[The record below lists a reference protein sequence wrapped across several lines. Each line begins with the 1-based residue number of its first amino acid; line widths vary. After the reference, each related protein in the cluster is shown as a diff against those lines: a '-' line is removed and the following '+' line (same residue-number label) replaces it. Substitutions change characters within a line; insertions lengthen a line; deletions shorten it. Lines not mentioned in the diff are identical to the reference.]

1 MNKPTQ
7 PKRPSTQLTKTATAK
22 VTAKPPAESNT
33 QLTKT
38 ATAMV
43 TAEPPAES
51 CLRIVGIGSSAGGLE
66 ALELFLNA
74 VPPASGLAFVIIQH
88 MDPTH
93 KGMMP
98 ELLQRTTEIK
108 VMEAEDRTTVRP
120 NCAYVIPP
128 NKDMSILHGVLHL
141 LEPTKTRG
149 LRLPIDFFFRSL
161 AQDQMSK
168 SVGIILSGM
177 GSDGC
182 LGLRSIKEQIG
193 LVLVQDPTT
202 AKFDGMPRS
211 AIDAGLADVVAPV
224 DELPRKLIACLHRR
238 SPTSPQ
244 QESMPD
250 SELSALEKT
259 IILLR
264 AQTGHDFSLY
274 KQNTLFRR
282 IERRMS
288 IHQIG
293 NIATYVRYLQ
303 ENDQEITLL
312 FKELLIGVTNFF
324 RDKPVWELLR
334 TKTIPALIKRSPTQ
348 RVLRAWV
355 AGCSSGEE
363 AYSLAIVF
371 KEALEHAKIFNVTLQ
386 IFATDL
392 DQDAID
398 KARLGFFPSNI
409 AADVSATRLKRFF
422 SEMKDGYRIRKE
434 IRQMVIF
441 AQQNLTMDAP
451 FTKLDLL
458 CCRNLLIYLSPKVQQ
473 QLIPVFHYSLNPD
486 GILLLGNSETIGN
499 YNNLFTSLNSS
510 ARLYQRSDAD
520 HSALLVHF
528 PLSFNP
534 TPMLEDAH
542 RTLAMPPS
550 LEDLANHL
558 ILKEFAPPAALVN
571 GQGDILFVSG
581 HTGRYLEPAA
591 GKADWNL
598 FVMARAG
605 LRYELAAAFHKAV
618 RQKESITIKNI
629 KIEPGENEHFADI
642 FVEQLDQPPL
652 LKDLVMVVFH
662 ELPAP
667 IVDPSKK
674 QRTRRGKD
682 AHDTSLASL
691 EDELRRISAE
701 SQISNEAM
709 QTLKQEYRSANEE
722 LQSTN
727 EELQSANEE
736 LTTSK
741 EEMQSLN
748 EELHT
753 LNAELQSK
761 LDELSRASNDMRNLL
776 NSTDIAILF
785 LDKTLNIRR
794 FTPQT
799 THIIKLIQSDIGR
812 PITDLVST
820 LKFPELINDV
830 REVIRTLISQEKQLR
845 SSDKTWFNMRIIP
858 YRTVDDKIDGVVIT
872 FSDITTAKNLEA
884 RLRKEGEANT

>member
-1 MNKPTQ
+1 MKKPTQ
-7 PKRPSTQLTKTATAK
+7 PTQPSTQLTKTATSKLSANPP
-22 VTAKPPAESNT
+22 AKPCP
-33 QLTKT
+33 
-38 ATAMV
+38 
-43 TAEPPAES
+43 
-51 CLRIVGIGSSAGGLE
+51 RIIGIGASAGGLE
-66 ALELFLNA
+66 ALEQFLNA
-74 VPPASGLAFVIIQH
+74 VPRASGMAFVIIQH

-98 ELLQRTTEIK
+98 ELLQRGTEIK
-108 VMEAEDRTTVRP
+108 IMEAEDRTTVLP
-120 NCAYVIPP
+120 NCAYIIPP

-141 LEPTKTRG
+141 LEPTTKRG

-161 AQDQMSK
+161 ALDQMAK

-182 LGLRSIKEQIG
+182 LGLRAIKEQVG

-202 AKFDGMPRS
+202 AKFSGMPRS
-211 AIDAGLADVVAPV
+211 AVDAGLADIIAPV
-224 DELPRKLIACLHRR
+224 AELPTKLIACLRR
-238 SPTSPQ
+238 RTHINHEISSIA
-244 QESMPD
+244 D
-250 SELSALEKT
+250 SAINALEKA

-274 KQNTLFRR
+274 KQNTLLRR

-293 NIATYVRYLQ
+293 NIEAYVRYLQ
-303 ENDQEITLL
+303 ENQQELELL

-324 RDKPVWELLR
+324 RDKLVWELLR
-334 TKTIPALIKRSPTQ
+334 TKTLPMLIHKSPPQ
-348 RVLRAWV
+348 KMLRAWV

-371 KEALEHAKIFNVTLQ
+371 KEVIEHAKIFNITLQ

-398 KARLGFFPSNI
+398 RARLGFFPSNI
-409 AADVSATRLKRFF
+409 EADISPSRLQRFF
-422 SEMKDGYRIRKE
+422 DKHKDGYHICKE

-441 AQQNLTMDAP
+441 AQQNLIMDAP

-458 CCRNLLIYLSPKVQQ
+458 SCRNLLIYLDAKVQQ
-473 QLIPVFHYSLNPD
+473 QLIAIFYYSLNPN
-486 GILLLGNSETIGN
+486 GILLLGNSETIGS
-499 YNNLFTSLNSS
+499 YTNLFSSLNNK
-510 ARLYQRSDAD
+510 ARLYQRCDIGNFAP
-520 HSALLVHF
+520 APTF
-528 PLSFNP
+528 PLSFDSTRP
-534 TPMLEDAH
+534 LEISQSSQAVP
-542 RTLAMPPS
+542 AS
-550 LEDLANHL
+550 LENLANQL
-558 ILKEFAPPAALVN
+558 VLKRFAPAAALVN
-571 GQGDILFVSG
+571 EQGDILYVSG
-581 HTGRYLEPAA
+581 HTGKYLEPAA

-598 FVMARAG
+598 FAMARAG
-605 LRYELAAAFHKAV
+605 LSYDLAAGFHKAI
-618 RQKESITIKNI
+618 RQKESVSLKNLR
-629 KIEPGENEHFADI
+629 IEPGEGEYFADVLI
-642 FVEQLDQPPL
+642 EQLDQPQP
-652 LKDLVMVVFH
+652 LKDLVMVVFKD
-662 ELPAP
+662 LSAP
-667 IVDPSKK
+667 MTDPTK
-674 QRTRRGKD
+674 QQTLICK
-682 AHDTSLASL
+682 ADTPQAAL
-691 EDELRRISAE
+691 EDELRRVRSEA
-701 SQISNEAM
+701 QLNNETM

-753 LNAELQSK
+753 LNAELQAR
-761 LDELSRASNDMRNLL
+761 LDELSSASNDMRNLL

-785 LDKTLNIRR
+785 LDKSLKVRR

-799 THIIKLIQSDIGR
+799 TKIIKLIPTDIGR

-820 LKFPELINDV
+820 LQFPELITDA
-830 REVIRTLISQEKQLR
+830 REVMRTLVSRENQLMSR
-845 SSDKTWFNMRIIP
+845 DKLWFNMRIIP

-872 FSDITTAKNLEA
+872 FSDITSAKNLEA
-884 RLRKEGEANT
+884 RLRGQKGMIQ

>member
-1 MNKPTQ
+1 MKKPPQ
-7 PKRPSTQLTKTATAK
+7 PKRPSTQLTKTATSK
-22 VTAKPPAESNT
+22 VITKPPA
-33 QLTKT
+33 
-38 ATAMV
+38 V
-43 TAEPPAES
+43 PCP
-51 CLRIVGIGSSAGGLE
+51 RIIGIGASAGGLE
-66 ALELFLNA
+66 ALEQFLNA
-74 VPPASGLAFVIIQH
+74 VPQASGMAFVIIQH

-108 VMEAEDRTTVRP
+108 IMEAEDRTTVLP
-120 NCAYVIPP
+120 NCAYIIPP

-141 LEPTKTRG
+141 LEPTKIRG

-161 AQDQMSK
+161 AQDQMAK

-182 LGLRSIKEQIG
+182 LGLRAIKEQVG
-193 LVLVQDPTT
+193 LVLVQDPAT

-211 AIDAGLADVVAPV
+211 AIDAGLADIIAPV
-224 DELPRKLIACLHRR
+224 EELPKKLIACLHRKMH
-238 SPTSPQ
+238 TSHEITPIAG
-244 QESMPD
+244 

-274 KQNTLFRR
+274 KKNTLFRR

-293 NIATYVRYLQ
+293 NTATYVRYLQ
-303 ENDQEITLL
+303 KNEQELELL

-334 TKTIPALIKRSPTQ
+334 TKTIPTLLHKSPPQ

-363 AYSLAIVF
+363 AYSLAMVF
-371 KEALEHAKIFNVTLQ
+371 KEALEDAKIFNITLQ

-392 DQDAID
+392 DPDSID
-398 KARLGFFPSNI
+398 RARLGFFPSNI
-409 AADVSATRLKRFF
+409 AADLSASRLQRFF
-422 SEMKDGYRIRKE
+422 IKQKDGYRICKE

-441 AQQNLTMDAP
+441 AKQNLTMDAP

-458 CCRNLLIYLSPKVQQ
+458 SCRNLLIYLDAKVQQ
-473 QLIPVFHYSLNPD
+473 QLIPVFHYSLNPN
-486 GILLLGNSETIGN
+486 GILLLGNSETIGS
-499 YNNLFTSLNSS
+499 YTNLFTSLNNK
-510 ARLYQRSDAD
+510 ARLFQRLDA
-520 HSALLVHF
+520 ANFAPLVTF
-528 PLSFNP
+528 PLSFN
-534 TPMLEDAH
+534 TTQAVDKTH
-542 RTLAMPPS
+542 RPEAIPAS

-558 ILKEFAPPAALVN
+558 VLKQFAPAAALVN
-571 GQGDILFVSG
+571 QQGDILYVSG
-581 HTGRYLEPAA
+581 HTGKYLEPAA

-598 FVMARAG
+598 FAMARAG
-605 LRYELAAAFHKAV
+605 LRYELAAAFHKAI
-618 RQKESITIKNI
+618 RQKGSVTLKNLR
-629 KIEPGENEHFADI
+629 IEPGKNEYFTDI
-642 FVEQLDQPPL
+642 FVQQLDHPL
-652 LKDLVMVVFH
+652 PLKNLVIVVFKD
-662 ELPAP
+662 LPAP
-667 IVDPSKK
+667 IVSPPRQGVPSHNNPNE
-674 QRTRRGKD
+674 
-682 AHDTSLASL
+682 ASLANL
-691 EDELRRISAE
+691 EDELQRVRSEA
-701 SQISNEAM
+701 QLSNEAM

-761 LDELSRASNDMRNLL
+761 LDELSSASNDMRNLL

-785 LDKTLNIRR
+785 LDKSLKIRR

-799 THIIKLIQSDIGR
+799 AQIIKLIQSDIGR
-812 PITDLVST
+812 PITDLVAT
-820 LKFPELINDV
+820 VKFPELITDV
-830 REVIRTLISQEKQLR
+830 REVIRTLVSREKQLMSR
-845 SSDKTWFNMRIIP
+845 DKRWFHMRIIP

-872 FSDITTAKNLEA
+872 FSDITKAKTLEA
-884 RLRKEGEANT
+884 RLRKEGEAIK